1 MENTKTILKGLISLS
16 TGAALLGFSA
26 IFVRI
31 SETSPSTTAFYR
43 AFLALP
49 FLYLWIHFSREAI
62 NWNLDRRTIFI
73 FLASG
78 IFFGSD
84 MAVWNWSIQ
93 FTSVAHATLLAN
105 TAPIFVTL
113 IAFTFLKQTISKSF
127 FFFLLL
133 AMSGVYL
140 VISSGSGGNEE
151 RLFGDYLGIA
161 AAAFYA
167 GYILS
172 IKRLTDQISPS
183 QVLFFSTLVT
193 ALFLFPISLI
203 ESDSLLPETSEGW
216 SILFGY
222 ALVSQVIGSGLITF
236 GISKLS
242 AHLSSLV
249 LLIQPVAA
257 AVFGWV
263 ILSEDLISTQ
273 IFGGLIVLVAI
284 YLASTRSD

>member
-1 MENTKTILKGLISLS
+1 MENTRTILKGLISLS
-16 TGAALLGFSA
+16 IGAALLGFSA

-49 FLYLWIHFSREAI
+49 FLYLWIYFSREAI
-62 NWNLDRRTIFI
+62 NWNLDRRTIYI
-73 FLASG
+73 FLVSG
-78 IFFGSD
+78 IFFGAD

-113 IAFTFLKQTISKSF
+113 IAFTFLKQKISKSF

-140 VISSGSGGNEE
+140 VISSGSGGNEK

-161 AAAFYA
+161 AAVFYA

-172 IKRLTDQISPS
+172 VKRLTDQIPPS

-193 ALFLFPISLI
+193 ALFLFPISFI
-203 ESDSLLPETSEGW
+203 ESDSLFPGTSEGW

-257 AVFGWV
+257 AVFGWI
-263 ILSEDLISTQ
+263 ILSENLISTQ